1 MGPLS
6 RKNVFL
12 GTTSL
17 TAAQREA
24 PNKLPFFTQVEGDL
38 WWVFE

>member
-1 MGPLS
+1 MGPQS
-6 RKNVFL
+6 QKNVFL

-24 PNKLPFFTQVEGDL
+24 PNKLPIFMPVE
-38 WWVFE
+38 